1 MQRMNYSGT
10 FRKVFGIHY
19 LCIVCKRN
27 DIKKPVNYYDDNF
40 LKHRGPFP
48 VTVHGVCFNCA
59 KTTRRFFTK
68 LKKLHLKEMPLYIN
82 DDNLF
87 IRNLAINRLKKGE

>member
-40 LKHRGPFP
+40 SKHRSPFP

-59 KTTRRFFTK
+59 KITRRSFTK